1 MVVAVLV
8 AAFFLLQTGRVQQAV
23 CEVAMDALSRK
34 VQAEMHIGQMN
45 YRFFNTLSLQDVYVA
60 DQQGDTLLHV
70 GQLDAHFHFF
80 RFFLGKFIFHT
91 VEFDRLCARIEV
103 DEDGTPNFQFL
114 IDAFANPDRQPSG
127 KEMEFRI
134 GSFRLRDSEVC
145 FTHYAN
151 LQHSADA
158 PPGKL
163 DFNHLHL
170 NHVNAEIALDMLG
183 KDTLSARLVDFNG
196 EERCGLRVKG
206 LSTEVNASAQR
217 VEMPFLH
224 LELPGSRIELAD
236 VALRYD
242 SVRASGDNL
251 SDRVFVQGRL
261 RPSRVKLD
269 DLRAFVPQLHGM
281 KAVASV
287 QAELDGRLSS
297 LRVKGIQV
305 RYGETFVLN
314 GSLDLNGLPD
324 LRQTFVYAE
333 LNELRLNG
341 SDTERFLTDLMGRPV
356 PVPDEVKELGALRYR
371 GNISGFFSNLVMY
384 GRLSS
389 SVGEVATDLSLQ
401 FENDFRDV
409 HYDGTL
415 KSDGLDVGRMLQTDK
430 VGQVAFY
437 FNTTGGKKAN
447 APLQG
452 TIDARMPRLSLLG
465 YDYRDI
471 SISGQYD
478 GNGFN
483 GELAVQ
489 DDNIDLRFNGLIDLT
504 QQLPVFDFDLAVKE
518 TNLHALHLVEKYPEA
533 MLSFNGRTN
542 MTGNSLDNI
551 NGFVSFDSI
560 VFTNAGRRLDVNEI
574 RFRSRTEDDFT
585 DFSITSKY
593 LNGSLS
599 GHFKYTSLVQ
609 TAKEIMNRYLPAL
622 QIEPGERDNL
632 NRIDID
638 LAISNTEDIAA
649 LFDSPYRLAETATI
663 KGTLDES
670 RKLLDIVFALPE
682 IRSGAQSFH
691 NTTLHL
697 WGVPERLEFIV
708 ESNMPTTSDFW
719 NLALYTSLSGGD
731 LAANVEWRNRR
742 QEVTRGDFRTL
753 TRFGRDGSG
762 SLMAHTSIL
771 PSEIVITDSV
781 WHVSADSIGF
791 GKGRIQVDNFLF
803 GNNRQYLSIDG
814 IASRDKQ
821 DSLRIGMK
829 DVDLGFI
836 STLAGMKGFHVGGIT
851 TGNAL
856 MRGVLE
862 RPVFDLM
869 LSARGL
875 QLNHTPV
882 GDASIFST
890 WDQEGER
897 VVAIASVTDDRN
909 TVALGE
915 CTYSPGQNRL
925 DVTVD
930 ANRLSLD
937 FLSGYYESVLPGTTG
952 YASGKL
958 HIGGPLDSI
967 RFDGRLMVHDGQ
979 VTVGVLGA
987 TYHFNDTI
995 AMTPTAIVF
1004 DNISLYDADQNELML
1019 DGELTHDGTFKDFHY
1034 NLDISTSNA
1043 QVANLK
1049 AGDNDLFFGKAY
1061 ADASV
1066 RVTGGEEEVS
1076 IRVNAVTRPGT
1087 KVFIQAGSVATT
1099 TDAAGFIHFVEHEE
1113 EHDSLL
1119 YTPRMA
1125 DVKQPS
1131 NLKLNLQLEVTP
1143 TAEIELLMDPA
1154 GGDMITGKGS
1164 GNVRIEYD
1172 AFQADTKMYG
1182 SYTIESGKY
1191 VFNLQDVFRK
1201 EFRIETGSTVQ
1212 WTGSPSNAQVDIRA
1226 VYAVTASLK
1235 SLLDEDELASFSSNT
1250 RMTVPVNCVLLL
1262 SGDLM
1267 TPDIKF
1273 DIDLPSSDE
1282 GVKQVVRSV
1291 ISTDEMLTRQVL
1303 YLLVFNQFYKEQ
1315 NQDTGVGGGEFISL
1329 AASTVSTQLNNL
1341 IAQMVDNNKLS
1352 LGVDMRRVDEV
1363 NMEYQV
1369 DLLYQ
1374 PNDRWI
1380 VNGNFGYRQ
1389 NNNQIEDYN
1398 QYITDVDI
1406 EYLLTQSGKLRLK
1419 FYNHTIDRMAQLR
1432 TAKNTQGAGVVYK
1445 EDFDSVIDMFRYYW
1459 RKLMSIGKK
1468 KKATPD
1474 P

>member
-1 MVVAVLV
+1 MALLV

-23 CEVAMDALSRK
+23 CGAATEALSRK
-34 VQAEMHIGQMN
+34 VQADMRIGRVD

-60 DQQGDTLLHV
+60 DQQGDTLLYV
-70 GQLDAHFHFF
+70 GRLDARFHFF
-80 RFFLGKFIFHT
+80 RFFLGKIIFHS
-91 VEFDRLCARIEV
+91 VEFDRLSARIEV

-114 IDAFANPDRQPSG
+114 IDAFARPDRQPSG
-127 KEMEFRI
+127 KELEFRV
-134 GSFRLRDSEVC
+134 GTFRLNDSEVC
-145 FTHYAN
+145 FTHYPN
-151 LQHSADA
+151 LQHSAAA

-170 NHVNAEIALDMLG
+170 KRINAEVVLDILG
-183 KDTLSARLVDFNG
+183 KDTLNVRLVDFSG
-196 EERCGLRVKG
+196 EEHCGLRVEG
-206 LSTEVNASAQR
+206 LSTEVHASGER
-217 VEMPFLH
+217 LEMPYLRLSLPDSQ
-224 LELPGSRIELAD
+224 LEVAD
-236 VALRYD
+236 VALQYD
-242 SVRASGDNL
+242 SLRASGDNL
-251 SDRVFVQGRL
+251 TDRVLVQGEL

-269 DLRAFVPQLHGM
+269 DLGAFVPQLHGM
-281 KAVASV
+281 KAVVSV
-287 QAELDGRLSS
+287 QAGLSGRLSS

-324 LRQTFVYAE
+324 LQQTFVYAE
-333 LNELRLNG
+333 LKELRLNG
-341 SDTERFLTDLMGRPV
+341 SDTERFLTDLMRRPV
-356 PVPDEVKELGALRYR
+356 PLPEEVKALGAIRYQ

-401 FENDFRDV
+401 FENDFRDL
-409 HYDGTL
+409 HYNGTL
-415 KSDGLDVGRMLQTDK
+415 KSDGLDLGRTLQTDQ

-437 FNTTGGKKAN
+437 FNTSGGKTAN
-447 APLQG
+447 TPLQG
-452 TIDARMPRLSLLG
+452 VIDARVPRLSLLG

-483 GELAVQ
+483 GELAIQ
-489 DDNIDLRFNGLIDLT
+489 DENIDLRFNGLIDLT
-504 QQLPVFDFDLAVKE
+504 QRLPVFDFDLAVKE
-518 TNLHALHLVEKYPEA
+518 TNLHALHLVEGYPEA

-560 VFTNAGRRLDVNEI
+560 VFTNAGRRLDVDEI

-585 DFSITSKY
+585 DFSIASKY

-609 TAKEIMNRYLPAL
+609 TAKELMSRYLPAL
-622 QIEPGERDNL
+622 QIKPAQRDNL

-638 LAISNTEDIAA
+638 LAVSNTEDIAA
-649 LFDSPYRLAETATI
+649 LFDAPYHLAETATI

-670 RKLLDIVFALPE
+670 TKLLDMVISLPE
-682 IRSGAQSFH
+682 IWYGTQRFN

-697 WGVPERLEFIV
+697 WGEPEQLEFIV
-708 ESNMPTTSDFW
+708 ESNMPTDSDYW
-719 NLALYTSLSGGD
+719 NLALYTALGNGG
-731 LAANVEWRNRR
+731 LTANVEWRNRR
-742 QEVTRGDFRTL
+742 QVVTRGDFRTL
-753 TRFGRDGSG
+753 TRFARDGGG
-762 SLMAHTSIL
+762 SLVAHTSIL
-771 PSEIVITDSV
+771 PSEIVISDSL
-781 WHVSADSIGF
+781 WHVSADSISF
-791 GKGRIQVDNFLF
+791 GKGRVQVDNFLF
-803 GNNRQYLSIDG
+803 GNNRQYLSVDG
-814 IASRDKQ
+814 TASRDRQ

-856 MRGVLE
+856 LRGVMQQ
-862 RPVFDLM
+862 PIFDLM
-869 LSARGL
+869 LSVRGL

-897 VVAIASVTDDRN
+897 VVAIASVTDDKN

-915 CTYSPGQNRL
+915 CTYTPGQNRL
-925 DVTVD
+925 DVELD

-937 FLSGYYESVLPGTTG
+937 FLSGYYEGVLPGTTG

-979 VTVGVLGA
+979 VTVGVLGT

-995 AMTPTAIVF
+995 ALTPNAIVF
-1004 DNISLYDADQNELML
+1004 DHITLHDSEQNALEL
-1019 DGELTHDGTFKDFHY
+1019 DGELTHNGMFKDFRY
-1034 NLDISTSNA
+1034 NLNVTTPNA
-1043 QVANLK
+1043 QVVNLR

-1066 RVTGGEEEVS
+1066 RILGDEEEVS
-1076 IRVNAVTRPGT
+1076 IRVNAVTQPGT
-1087 KVFIQAGSVATT
+1087 KVSIQANSAATT
-1099 TDAAGFIHFVEHEE
+1099 TDAAGFIHFVQHETA
-1113 EHDSLL
+1113 DSLL
-1119 YTPRMA
+1119 YTPRLPE
-1125 DVKQPS
+1125 VKPRS
-1131 NLKLNLQLEVTP
+1131 NLKLNLQLEVAP

-1154 GGDMITGKGS
+1154 GGDMISGKGS
-1164 GNVRIEYD
+1164 GNLRIEYD

-1201 EFRIETGSTVQ
+1201 EFRIESGSTVQ
-1212 WTGSPSNAQVDIRA
+1212 WTGSPSAAQVNIRA
-1226 VYAVTASLK
+1226 VYALTASLK
-1235 SLLDEDELASFSSNT
+1235 TLLDDDELASFSSNT

-1262 SGDLM
+1262 TGNLM
-1267 TPDIKF
+1267 TPDIQF

-1315 NQDTGVGGGEFISL
+1315 DQSAGTARGGEFFSL
-1329 AASTVSTQLNNL
+1329 AASTASSQLNNL
-1341 IAQMVDNNKLS
+1341 LSQMINSNKWSFGFDL
-1352 LGVDMRRVDEV
+1352 RRVDEV

-1380 VNGNFGYRQ
+1380 VNGNFGYRD
-1389 NNNQIEDYN
+1389 NNNNIEDYN

-1445 EDFDSVIDMFRYYW
+1445 EDFDGVIDMFRYYW
-1459 RKLMSIGKK
+1459 RKLMSIGKNRK
-1468 KKATPD
+1468 KD
-1474 P
+1474 NEQ